1 MHLHETDG
9 WLRTTFLAEPRATR
23 TPASIPLHLA
33 KEAEFQVAHATAV
46 AAGVPARRSARA
58 ATSAA
63 TAAIDA
69 ARQRERAPL
78 PTDACEVTFL
88 IVLCFAHLDGPSAH
102 GVIFS
107 KCILRT

>member
-1 MHLHETDG
+1 M
-9 WLRTTFLAEPRATR
+9 PRATR

-63 TAAIDA
+63 TAAIDV
-69 ARQRERAPL
+69 AREKERAPL
-78 PTDACEVTFL
+78 PTGCMSDIFSTV
-88 IVLCFAHLDGPSAH
+88 CFAHLDGPSAH
-102 GVIFS
+102 GVIFR